1 MIRKSLALLT
11 LLACL
16 PLAAT
21 AQDDPTPQEPRPIA
35 EEPAESK
42 PGAEPAA
49 TPVDPI
55 SLRLTEAVSN
65 GIENN
70 LQLEVERYDPLIALE
85 DQRGSW
91 GSFDPKSQL
100 EWDYLS
106 QTDPVSANSL
116 FGNERNRHKE
126 NKANLGIETLLPYLG
141 ATLGVDL
148 NVNETR
154 DIGNPFVSQRPVYD
168 SGFTIRGSL
177 PLLKGLI
184 WNEPWTRVRTSA
196 AAYDGSREN
205 FRADLMN
212 VVQFIET
219 AYWDLVAQS
228 QAVRVARKSLETA
241 RSLLDQTQTQYEVGV
256 KSKVEVVEAEAGA
269 AAREFD
275 LIRAI
280 NRHQKAQDDLIDA
293 VFGTRLTAG
302 SRLNIEPAD
311 DPENYVHYDIDTEDA
326 ANEALAKRPELAE
339 AQTAI
344 EQQELQLKFAKNQRL
359 PQLDLRAS
367 YGTSGRRG
375 EGVTSFNFQTGM
387 NSPNPTTGNN
397 VGDTFNDYWTNRGG
411 EDLQVGAVF
420 SIPLGNVSA
429 RHNVSK
435 SALALRKAKAQLT
448 RLRQDI
454 ILQVREEARNLASA
468 QEGIEAAERR
478 RIAAAEQLRAEQ
490 VRLEYGE
497 STPFKVLEK
506 EQDLVEAENEKIGA
520 LFTYRKSVI
529 DLHRARGTILEAR
542 NIVVDQAAALR

>member
-1 MIRKSLALLT
+1 MTRTSLVLLAILTSLAL
-11 LLACL
+11 
-16 PLAAT
+16 AAG
-21 AQDDPTPQEPRPIA
+21 AQDEGTPQAPQPA
-35 EEPAESK
+35 ADEPAGSEPS
-42 PGAEPAA
+42 AEPAD
-49 TPVDPI
+49 TSVEKI
-55 SLRLTEAVSN
+55 ILRLTEAVSL

-70 LQLEVERYDPLIALE
+70 LQIEIERYDPLIAFE
-85 DQRGSW
+85 AQQGSW
-91 GSFDPKSQL
+91 GSFDPRSQL
-100 EWDYLS
+100 DWDYIS

-141 ATLGVDL
+141 ATLAVDL

-154 DIGNPFVSQRPVYD
+154 DIGNPFISQRPVYD
-168 SGFTIRGSL
+168 SGFTVRGSL

-184 WNEPWTRVRTSA
+184 WNEPWTRVKTSA

-241 RSLLDQTQTQYEVGV
+241 LPLLDQTRIQYEVGV
-256 KSKVEVVEAEAGA
+256 KSRVEVVEAEAGV

-275 LIRAI
+275 LIRAV

-293 VFGTRLTAG
+293 VFGTRLTGG
-302 SRLNIEPAD
+302 SRLTVAAAD
-311 DPENYVHYDIDTEDA
+311 DPENYVSYDIDTEDA
-326 ANEALAKRPELAE
+326 ADQALAKRPELAE
-339 AQTAI
+339 AQAAI
-344 EQQELQLKFAKNQRL
+344 EQQQLKLKFAKNQRL

-375 EGVTSFNFQTGM
+375 EGVTSFNFQTG
-387 NSPNPTTGNN
+387 NPGPNPTTGDN
-397 VGDTFNDYWTNRGG
+397 VGDTLNDYWTNRGG
-411 EDLQVGAVF
+411 EDLLVGAVF
-420 SIPLGNVSA
+420 SIPLGNITA
-429 RHNVSK
+429 RHNVSM
-435 SALALRKAKAQLT
+435 SELELRKAKAQLT

-478 RIAAAEQLRAEQ
+478 RLAAAEQLRAEQ

-529 DLHRARGTILEAR
+529 DLRRAQGTILEAR
-542 NIVVDQAAALR
+542 KIIVEQAAALR

>member
-1 MIRKSLALLT
+1 MTRTSLVLLAILTSLAL
-11 LLACL
+11 
-16 PLAAT
+16 AAG
-21 AQDDPTPQEPRPIA
+21 AQDEGTPQAPQPA
-35 EEPAESK
+35 ADEPAGSEPS
-42 PGAEPAA
+42 AEPAD
-49 TPVDPI
+49 TSVEKI
-55 SLRLTEAVSN
+55 ILRLTEAVSL

-70 LQLEVERYDPLIALE
+70 LQIEIERYDPLIAFE
-85 DQRGSW
+85 AQQGSW
-91 GSFDPKSQL
+91 GSFDPRSQL
-100 EWDYLS
+100 DWDYIS

-141 ATLGVDL
+141 ATLAVDL

-154 DIGNPFVSQRPVYD
+154 DIGNPFISQRPVYD
-168 SGFTIRGSL
+168 SGFTVRGSL

-184 WNEPWTRVRTSA
+184 WNEPWTRVKTSA

-241 RSLLDQTQTQYEVGV
+241 LSLLDQTRIQYEVGV
-256 KSKVEVVEAEAGA
+256 KSRVEVVEAEAGV

-275 LIRAI
+275 LIRAV

-293 VFGTRLTAG
+293 VFGTRLTGG
-302 SRLNIEPAD
+302 SRLTVAAAD
-311 DPENYVHYDIDTEDA
+311 DPENYVSYDIDTEDA
-326 ANEALAKRPELAE
+326 ADQALAKRPELAE
-339 AQTAI
+339 AQAAI
-344 EQQELQLKFAKNQRL
+344 EQQQLKLKFAKNQRL

-375 EGVTSFNFQTGM
+375 EGVTSFNFQTG
-387 NSPNPTTGNN
+387 NPGPNPTTGDN
-397 VGDTFNDYWTNRGG
+397 VGDTLNDYWTNRGG
-411 EDLQVGAVF
+411 EDLLVGAVF
-420 SIPLGNVSA
+420 SIPLGNITA
-429 RHNVSK
+429 RHNVSM
-435 SALALRKAKAQLT
+435 SELELRKAKAQLT

-478 RIAAAEQLRAEQ
+478 RLAAAEQLRAEQ

-506 EQDLVEAENEKIGA
+506 EQDLVEAENEKIRA

-529 DLHRARGTILEAR
+529 DLRRAQGTILEAR
-542 NIVVDQAAALR
+542 KIIVEQAAALR

>member
-1 MIRKSLALLT
+1 
-11 LLACL
+11 
-16 PLAAT
+16 
-21 AQDDPTPQEPRPIA
+21 
-35 EEPAESK
+35 
-42 PGAEPAA
+42 
-49 TPVDPI
+49 
-55 SLRLTEAVSN
+55 
-65 GIENN
+65 
-70 LQLEVERYDPLIALE
+70 
-85 DQRGSW
+85 
-91 GSFDPKSQL
+91 
-100 EWDYLS
+100 
-106 QTDPVSANSL
+106 PVSGNSL
-116 FGNERNRHKE
+116 SGNERNRHKE

-141 ATLGVDL
+141 ATLGVGL

-154 DIGNPFVSQRPVYD
+154 DIGNPFISQRPVYD
-168 SGFTIRGSL
+168 SGFTVRGSL

-184 WNEPWTRVRTSA
+184 WNEPWTRVKTSA

-256 KSKVEVVEAEAGA
+256 KSRVEVVEAEAGA

-275 LIRAI
+275 LIRAS

-302 SRLNIEPAD
+302 SRLSIEPAD

-339 AQTAI
+339 AQAAI
-344 EQQELQLKFAKNQRL
+344 EQQQLKLKFAKNQRL

-367 YGTSGRRG
+367 YGASGRRG
-375 EGVTSFNFQTGM
+375 EGVYTESRFGSITGE
-387 NSPNPTTGNN
+387 TTGDN

-435 SALALRKAKAQLT
+435 SALALRKAKTQLT

>member
-1 MIRKSLALLT
+1 MTRTSLVLLAILTSLAL
-11 LLACL
+11 
-16 PLAAT
+16 AAG
-21 AQDDPTPQEPRPIA
+21 AQDEGTPQAPQPA
-35 EEPAESK
+35 ADEPAGSEPS
-42 PGAEPAA
+42 AEPAD
-49 TPVDPI
+49 TSVEKI
-55 SLRLTEAVSN
+55 ILRLTEAVSL

-70 LQLEVERYDPLIALE
+70 LQIEIERYDPLIAFE
-85 DQRGSW
+85 AQQGSW
-91 GSFDPKSQL
+91 GSFDPRSQL
-100 EWDYLS
+100 DWDYIS

-141 ATLGVDL
+141 ATLAVDL

-154 DIGNPFVSQRPVYD
+154 DIGNPFISQRPVYD
-168 SGFTIRGSL
+168 SGFTVRGSL

-184 WNEPWTRVRTSA
+184 WNEPWTRVKTSA

-241 RSLLDQTQTQYEVGV
+241 LSLLDQTRIQYEVGV
-256 KSKVEVVEAEAGA
+256 KSRVEVVEAEAGV

-275 LIRAI
+275 LIRAV

-293 VFGTRLTAG
+293 VFGTRLTGG
-302 SRLNIEPAD
+302 SRLTVAAAD
-311 DPENYVHYDIDTEDA
+311 DPENYVSYDIDTEDA
-326 ANEALAKRPELAE
+326 ADQALAKRPELAE
-339 AQTAI
+339 AQAAI
-344 EQQELQLKFAKNQRL
+344 EQQQLKLKFAKNQRL

-375 EGVTSFNFQTGM
+375 EGVTSFNFQTG
-387 NSPNPTTGNN
+387 NPGPNPTTGDN
-397 VGDTFNDYWTNRGG
+397 VGDTLNDYWTNRGG
-411 EDLQVGAVF
+411 EDLLVGAVF
-420 SIPLGNVSA
+420 SIPLGNITA
-429 RHNVSK
+429 RHNVSM
-435 SALALRKAKAQLT
+435 SELELRKAKAQLT

-478 RIAAAEQLRAEQ
+478 RLAAAEQLRAEQ

-529 DLHRARGTILEAR
+529 DLRRAQGTILEAR
-542 NIVVDQAAALR
+542 KIIVEQAAALR